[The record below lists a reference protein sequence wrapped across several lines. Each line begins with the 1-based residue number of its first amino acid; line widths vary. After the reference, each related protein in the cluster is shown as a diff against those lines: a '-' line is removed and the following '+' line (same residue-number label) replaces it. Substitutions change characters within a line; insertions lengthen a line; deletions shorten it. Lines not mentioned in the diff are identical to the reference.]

1 MVGPNVYGVDHQK
14 VIDEYQNDIVT
25 LKEDI
30 KNILT
35 EIRYETKKGRT
46 QELELELENTKVVA
60 TVRHILCL
68 GNQRYLFLLKIHN
81 RPFYR
86 CHST

>member
-46 QELELELENTKVVA
+46 
-60 TVRHILCL
+60 R
-68 GNQRYLFLLKIHN
+68 N
-81 RPFYR
+81 RTRTRTRKY
-86 CHST
+86 

>member
-1 MVGPNVYGVDHQK
+1 MCMGVDHQK

-35 EIRYETKKGRT
+35 EIRYETNNARRRT
-46 QELELELENTKVVA
+46 RK
-60 TVRHILCL
+60 
-68 GNQRYLFLLKIHN
+68 Y
-81 RPFYR
+81 
-86 CHST
+86 